1 MWSTWISQHSYNNN
15 ERRATEYL
23 TWSLTLIKSAFLSP
37 HILNICNMPL
47 RMIFILR
54 DRNSSE
60 IYLITVQQEARAL
73 VDLCIVGTKYLT
85 QQFHEGRGLFWLM
98 TQSYSQQW
106 KWELQMMTSAVRK
119 QGKMNVHTL
128 SYTFSFLFSP
138 GQQPR
143 EWFLSPVKGILPLQ
157 LI

>member
-1 MWSTWISQHSYNNN
+1 MWSMWISQHSYNNS

-73 VDLCIVGTKYLT
+73 VDLCIVGTKYPT

-106 KWELQMMTSAVRK
+106 KWELQMTTSAVRK
-119 QGKMNVHTL
+119 QERWTFILFHTL
-128 SYTFSFLFSP
+128 SHFYSAQDNSP
-138 GQQPR
+138 GNDSCP
-143 EWFLSPVKGILPLQ
+143 Q
-157 LI
+157 LRVFSHCN